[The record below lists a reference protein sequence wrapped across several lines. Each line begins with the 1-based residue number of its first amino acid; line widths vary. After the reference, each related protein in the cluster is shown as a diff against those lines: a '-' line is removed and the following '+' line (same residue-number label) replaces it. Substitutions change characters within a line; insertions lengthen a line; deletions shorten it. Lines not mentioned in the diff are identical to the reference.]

1 MAGHIGPASFTP
13 FPAGAKQLTSIILH
27 RIKAATSLFFC
38 LFFFPRLR
46 HSSGSSRPLSLEP
59 LGRHANTITPGYL
72 FPSTHTTDQIITL
85 VPFSFLFLF
94 RNQISRVSLQCC
106 CSSVYTYDHLYS
118 IESVETFPLC
128 PGPYERLLYMFIRF
142 VINTIINIYIDR
154 AVGGGAKRVCCD
166 THNANSDVCEC
177 VYI

>member
-1 MAGHIGPASFTP
+1 MRRPPTESITKVQSPKQRLVVRYTDLMAGHIGPASFTP

-85 VPFSFLFLF
+85 VPFSFLFFSFFEIKFPALAY
-94 RNQISRVSLQCC
+94 
-106 CSSVYTYDHLYS
+106 SVVAHQS
-118 IESVETFPLC
+118 IH
-128 PGPYERLLYMFIRF
+128 
-142 VINTIINIYIDR
+142 TIICIRLNR
-154 AVGGGAKRVCCD
+154 
-166 THNANSDVCEC
+166 
-177 VYI
+177 